1 MAQPRRKSR
10 GAVRK
15 ASARRQANAPRFA
28 GAAPAQADAAA
39 VVEGAVT
46 VREFLADAEAAPLA
60 PADRER
66 IIDQALLLLQDFYVH
81 LPLKRAMHACDP
93 VQRLRLLRNRQ
104 QNLGDRQLHDLLL
117 EIVTSVRDLHTNYI
131 LPRPYQGKVAV
142 LPFMLED
149 CYQGNARIYLVTRV
163 LAGITDPDFQAGV
176 EVTHWNGVPIDRV
189 VDLSAAREPGS
200 NDEARHARG
209 LERLTV
215 RSLGLSAAPDEEWVI
230 VGYRHDALAKEVRLT
245 WRVFDPAT
253 EPEGDAA
260 EEGAAQLL
268 GMDLQRQ
275 IVGRVRKQ
283 LFAKPEARDQER
295 RVFAARAA
303 KTSLEAAA
311 DLNTTS
317 TFPNALSFKKVVDD
331 RYGYIRIWT
340 FAVADGDAFAK
351 EVQRI
356 CALLPQDGMILDVRG
371 NGGGYVPSG
380 EMLLQLF
387 TPRTIEP
394 ERFHFIN
401 SARTLELC
409 DRTAGLERWADSIRQ
424 AVETGAVYSQGF
436 PLTDPAAANRLGQ
449 AYMGP
454 VLLITDALCYST
466 TDIFAAG
473 FQDHE
478 IGKVLG
484 VHANTG
490 AGGAN
495 VWTHDLLRQLWNDPP
510 GPLKPLPKGAA
521 LRIAIRQSTRVGRR
535 LGVPLEDLGV
545 VPDMPG
551 KPVHWMTRA
560 DIVGDNADLIAAAAA
575 WLDTQPRRRLEAQ
588 VAQGASGIALTLN
601 TVGLDRV
608 DVFADG
614 RATTTLD
621 VGDGTSQ
628 HNVKLPNGA
637 ASLELKGFRQQ
648 ALVAARRVRV
658 T

>member
-1 MAQPRRKSR
+1 MARPRTKSR
-10 GAVRK
+10 SAVRK
-15 ASARRQANAPRFA
+15 ASAKRQAKAPQFA
-28 GAAPAQADAAA
+28 GVAPALADGAA

-46 VREFLADAEAAPLA
+46 VREFLAQAEAAPLA

-66 IIDQALLLLQDFYVH
+66 ILDQALLLLQDFYVH

-93 VQRLRLLRNRQ
+93 VQRLRLLRNRH
-104 QNLGDRQLHDLLL
+104 QNMGDRQLHDALL

-149 CYQGNARIYLVTRV
+149 CYEGNARIYLVTRV
-163 LAGITDPDFQAGV
+163 LAGITDADFQPGV

-189 VDLSAAREPGS
+189 VELSAAREPGS
-200 NDEARHARG
+200 NEEARHARG

-230 VGYRHDALAKEVRLT
+230 VGYRRGALAKEIRLT
-245 WRVFDPAT
+245 WQVFDPAA

-260 EEGAAQLL
+260 EGAAHLL

-303 KTSLEAAA
+303 KTALEDAA
-311 DLNTTS
+311 DLETTS
-317 TFPNALSFKKVVDD
+317 TFPNALSFKKVANE

-351 EVQRI
+351 EVRRI
-356 CALLPQDGMILDVRG
+356 CALLPQDGLILDVRG

-387 TPRTIEP
+387 TPRAIEP

-436 PLTDPAAANRLGQ
+436 PLTDPAAANGLGQ

-478 IGKVLG
+478 IGRVLG

-495 VWTHDLLRQLWNDPP
+495 VWTHDLLRQFWNDPA

-521 LRIAIRQSTRVGRR
+521 MRIAIRQATRVGRR

-545 VPDMPG
+545 VPDVPG

-575 WLDTQPRRRLEAQ
+575 WLDTQPRRRLD
-588 VAQGASGIALTLN
+588 AQGAPVAGGVALTLD
-601 TVGLDRV
+601 TVGLDRI

-614 RATTTLD
+614 RAVTTLD
-621 VGDGTSQ
+621 VADGTSN
-628 HNVKLPNGA
+628 HEIALPNGA
-637 ASLELKGFRQQ
+637 AGLELKGFRQQ
-648 ALVAARRVRV
+648 VLVAARRIRV
-658 T
+658 N